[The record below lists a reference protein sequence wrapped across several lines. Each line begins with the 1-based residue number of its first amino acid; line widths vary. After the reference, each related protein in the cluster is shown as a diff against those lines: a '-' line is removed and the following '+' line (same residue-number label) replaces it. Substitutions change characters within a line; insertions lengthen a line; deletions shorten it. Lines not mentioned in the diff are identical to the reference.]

1 MLDVQCRLLSP
12 LLHILPEGLPGT
24 YWHTPPPSFHM
35 NGAIRFPC
43 LYLYIGVCRRF
54 RVESLMDQ
62 PVFVVE
68 KITGKF
74 VLVDKVH
81 LLGHELEV

>member
-1 MLDVQCRLLSP
+1 M
-12 LLHILPEGLPGT
+12 
-24 YWHTPPPSFHM
+24 
-35 NGAIRFPC
+35 
-43 LYLYIGVCRRF
+43 
-54 RVESLMDQ
+54 ESLMDK
-62 PVFVVE
+62 PVFGVE